1 MNFILKVK
9 VMKLVS
15 HEEAEQLVSK
25 TRNWAQKHS
34 MFSSA
39 RSAAALAAA
48 EFTLNQQGKTL
59 YPYLA
64 DEL

>member
-1 MNFILKVK
+1 
-9 VMKLVS
+9 MKLVS
-15 HEEAEQLVSK
+15 HEEAEQLLNE
-25 TRNWAQKHS
+25 TRAWAKKHS

-39 RSAAALAAA
+39 RSSAALAAA

-64 DEL
+64 EE